1 MNGISLAIA
10 GEDILVG
17 FLTAWFVEYFLVPS
31 NITFLTP
38 MQRAILAGFVGA
50 GIFNLA
56 YHNGMGLGMNALYS
70 AVGGIAGY
78 FILLAI
84 KGTVN

>member
-1 MNGISLAIA
+1 MADISFAIA

-31 NITFLTP
+31 NITWLTP
-38 MQRAILAGFVGA
+38 MQRAILAGFA
-50 GIFNLA
+50 GSMIFNLS
-56 YHNGMGLGMNALYS
+56 YHSGMGLGRNALYS

-78 FILLAI
+78 FILLAV

>member
-1 MNGISLAIA
+1 MSSISFAIA

-17 FLTAWFVEYFLVPS
+17 FLTAWFVEYFIVPS

-38 MQRAILAGFVGA
+38 MQRAVLAGFA
-50 GIFNLA
+50 GSMLFNLA
-56 YHNGMGLGMNALYS
+56 YHDGMGIGMNALYS

-78 FILLAI
+78 FILLTI